1 MMLRALRFLGLTAL
15 FTVTAS
21 AALLLFISVG
31 MVIGELSYWGLRQL
45 GKRLIWSWL
54 ILAHVPIRVFAPE
67 LAWIAAAGALYLVG
81 REPVSSGAGWRTV
94 RASVGLTLGFY
105 ALVRMEIILLP
116 ALARTASPFD
126 RPLLSAPVFV
136 YCLVAPW
143 VFGRLERR
151 GQMKSAS
158 P

>member
-31 MVIGELSYWGLRQL
+31 MVIGELSYWGLHQL

-67 LAWIAAAGALYLVG
+67 LAWIAAAGALYSSAG
-81 REPVSSGAGWRTV
+81 NRCRAAPAGEPCARRSG
-94 RASVGLTLGFY
+94 
-105 ALVRMEIILLP
+105 
-116 ALARTASPFD
+116 
-126 RPLLSAPVFV
+126 
-136 YCLVAPW
+136 
-143 VFGRLERR
+143 
-151 GQMKSAS
+151 
-158 P
+158 